1 MPRLPAEWEPQTAVM
16 LTWPHGATDWA
27 DDLAAVEALYERI
40 AAAIA
45 PRQQVLIVCHNE
57 SQREQVRKRLAAAGV
72 ATSAVLFCTAP
83 SNDTWARDHGPIT
96 VIDDDGSACLMDFRF
111 NGWGGKYAADLDDR
125 ITTTLH
131 GTGCFDGA
139 HLRTSPLVL
148 EGGAID
154 SDGNGSL
161 LVVRRTLIDPARNP
175 DWSQQ
180 EIEAEL
186 CTQLGADRLLWL
198 EHGQLSGDD
207 TDGHIDTLARFC
219 DTETICFVES
229 TDPSH
234 PDHAELLAMQ
244 QELQAL
250 RQPTAAPTGC
260 SRCRSPARSP
270 TAMGNTC
277 PPPMPTFL
285 IINGAVLA
293 PIYDDPADSIA
304 LDQLRRAFP
313 GREML
318 PDRLPSADPPGRQPA
333 LHHDAT
339 ASGVGALTWNALTRR
354 QPSDPGADVR
364 NMTTSPFPYDL
375 PQRPDQR
382 DDG

>member
-1 MPRLPAEWEPQTAVM
+1 MSRLPAEWEPQSAVM

-27 DDLAAVEALYERI
+27 ADLEAVEALYARI

-45 PRQQVLIVCHNE
+45 PWQRVLIICHNE
-57 SQREQVRKRLAAAGV
+57 SQRDQVRKRLTAAGV
-72 ATSAVLFCTAP
+72 ATRAVLLCMAQ

-96 VIDDDGSACLMDFRF
+96 VIDDHGSACLVNFRF

-125 ITTTLH
+125 ITATLH
-131 GTGCFDGA
+131 ETGCLDGA
-139 HLRTSPLVL
+139 RLRNSPLVL

-161 LVVRRTLIDPARNP
+161 LIVRRTLIDPFRNP
-175 DWSQQ
+175 NWRQQ
-180 EIEAEL
+180 DIEAEL
-186 CTQLGADRLLWL
+186 RTQLGAKRLLWL

-229 TDPSH
+229 TDPRR
-234 PDHAELLAMQ
+234 PDHAELVAMH

-250 RQPTAAPTGC
+250 RQPDGRPYRLLPLPLPGPITG
-260 SRCRSPARSP
+260 SDGRPLPA
-270 TAMGNTC
+270 TYAN
-277 PPPMPTFL
+277 FL

-293 PIYDDPADSIA
+293 PSYNDPADSIA

-313 GREML
+313 RRDVL
-318 PDRLPSADPPGRQPA
+318 PVDCCPLIRQGGSLHCITMQLPA
-333 LHHDAT
+333 
-339 ASGVGALTWNALTRR
+339 ALTL
-354 QPSDPGADVR
+354 
-364 NMTTSPFPYDL
+364 
-375 PQRPDQR
+375 
-382 DDG
+382 

>member
-1 MPRLPAEWEPQTAVM
+1 M
-16 LTWPHGATDWA
+16 LTWPHGATDWV
-27 DDLAAVEALYERI
+27 DDLEAVEALYERI

-45 PRQQVLIVCHNE
+45 PRQRVLIVCHNE
-57 SQREQVRKRLAAAGV
+57 SLREQVRKRLAAAGI
-72 ATSAVLFCTAP
+72 AASAVVLHTAP
-83 SNDTWARDHGPIT
+83 CNDTWARDHGPVT

-111 NGWGGKYAADLDDR
+111 NGWGGKHAAALDDR
-125 ITTTLH
+125 ISATLH
-131 GTGCFDGA
+131 ETGCFDDA
-139 HLRTSPLVL
+139 RLRTSPLVL

-180 EIEAEL
+180 DIEAEL
-186 CTQLGADRLLWL
+186 RTQLGATRLLWL

-219 DTETICFVES
+219 DTESICFVES

-234 PDHAELLAMQ
+234 PDHAELVAMH

-250 RQPTAAPTGC
+250 RQSDGRRYRLLPLPLPDPITNSDGQTL
-260 SRCRSPARSP
+260 PA
-270 TAMGNTC
+270 TYAN
-277 PPPMPTFL
+277 FL

-293 PIYDDPADSIA
+293 PIYNDPADSIA

-313 GREML
+313 GRDVL
-318 PDRLPSADPPGRQPA
+318 PVDCRPLIRQGGSLHCITMQLPAA
-333 LHHDAT
+333 L
-339 ASGVGALTWNALTRR
+339 AL
-354 QPSDPGADVR
+354 
-364 NMTTSPFPYDL
+364 
-375 PQRPDQR
+375 
-382 DDG
+382 